1 MLTRRSVVTIY
12 VRHQGGC
19 KYVNRSGR
27 SFARDCD
34 CVKWLRYSGEA
45 CFCHGR
51 KHGHHRQHKL
61 TADTRSWAIAEDKR
75 AELQRRLDAG
85 ETGTPLPT
93 DPAAKRATIAAEIE
107 TFIRAKQDEG
117 RGAATIRKLRQQ
129 LGLFEQFMAS
139 RSKFFPSEISKT
151 DLIEFRASWDSW
163 KSGR

>member
-1 MLTRRSVVTIY
+1 
-12 VRHQGGC
+12 
-19 KYVNRSGR
+19 
-27 SFARDCD
+27 
-34 CVKWLRYSGEA
+34 
-45 CFCHGR
+45 HGR

-163 KSGR
+163 KSGRTRQKAQTNVRGFIRAVCKENQAELLSVLKTIKLS